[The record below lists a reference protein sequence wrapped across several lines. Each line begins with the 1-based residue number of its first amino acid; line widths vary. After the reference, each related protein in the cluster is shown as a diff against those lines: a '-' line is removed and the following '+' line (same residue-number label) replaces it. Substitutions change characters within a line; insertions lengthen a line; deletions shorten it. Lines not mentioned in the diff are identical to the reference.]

1 MQAVTEAA
9 ISPRKVCL
17 EGRIWD
23 LHINITSTDFHD
35 STVCPAQ
42 SLEQCCLKFARG
54 DLQDAL

>member
-1 MQAVTEAA
+1 MTEAA

-54 DLQDAL
+54 DL